1 MVDLKIVYSYA
12 SYQGQRPSFRA
23 ATVSLLLLSAWG
35 CGIKTQVKI
44 PVSPKIAAAKSATV
58 QELLALLRDYSDKI
72 TSLSSTSM
80 RVDLTTGTAEGGAVQ
95 KYHSAPGY
103 ILLRRPDDL
112 LLNVQN
118 PVTKTTVLELLSR
131 GDQFEVWNPRNN
143 KLYIGRNSARG
154 FELEENGEA
163 LAFTARPTHIFEA
176 VLLRPITLNQ
186 PDLRISSTE
195 EEDAQAKYYVL
206 TLLQETGGVEMRAL
220 RRLKIERSEMV
231 VVEEETFTETGRV
244 ASIVDYSDLARFD
257 GVLLPH
263 EIHIERPIDGYSLGL
278 HFKDWRLNPNLDD
291 SAFVLNPG
299 PRAERVILKEKG
311 KGDS

>member
-1 MVDLKIVYSYA
+1 MVNLKAVHSYT
-12 SYQGQRPSFRA
+12 SYQRQRPLFRA
-23 ATVSLLLLSAWG
+23 TAISLLLLVAWG

-44 PVSPKIAAAKSATV
+44 PVSSRIAAAKSATV
-58 QELLALLRDYSDKI
+58 QELLALLRDYSNRI

-80 RVDLTTGTAEGGAVQ
+80 RVDLTMGTSEGGTVQ

-103 ILLRRPDDL
+103 ILLRRPDDIR
-112 LLNVQN
+112 LNIQA
-118 PVTKTTVLELLSR
+118 PVTKTTVIELLSR
-131 GDQFEVWNPRNN
+131 GDQFEVWNPRDN
-143 KLYIGRNSARG
+143 KVYVGRNSARG
-154 FELEENGEA
+154 FEMEENGEA
-163 LAFTARPTHIFEA
+163 LVFTARPAHIFEA
-176 VLLRPITLNQ
+176 ILPRPIMLNQ
-186 PDLRISSTE
+186 TDLRISSTE

-206 TLLQETGGVEMRAL
+206 TILQEAGGVEMRAL

-231 VVEEETFTETGRV
+231 VVEEETFNETGRV

-263 EIHIERPIDGYSLGL
+263 AIRIERPIDGYSLDL

-311 KGDS
+311 NGDS